1 MQENSMNEIET
12 KEEHVTEPVE
22 EREIQPCEQK
32 TVKPSKKE
40 SGDGW
45 KFFLGILIGVTVSV
59 IVFVFWRGYFAVPIP
74 GIGVVT
80 VKLPTYGMFGESA
93 SVIDTQELDRK
104 MDEIDYYMDT
114 EYYYETDRED
124 LLDAAVSGIYS
135 KYTSKDDYSE
145 YFSAKEYLDEMEGWS
160 GSFVGIGIYV
170 VKDEETGGVRVVRPI
185 KGGPSMEAGIKAEDI
200 IMTADGTDLTQMD
213 LDTAVADHLK
223 GEEGTTVHLEVLRDG
238 HMIEFDVQ
246 RRNIETE
253 SVYYSTLEAEGKKI
267 GYMYINSFLQTTING
282 FEEGIDYFE
291 DEKVDGIVVDLR
303 DNGGGDMNTCL
314 AMCDYLLPDDIGTYS
329 ADDPLPTNQKRTRL
343 LTVQGKNGKADR
355 YYSDDGHSSDIPV
368 VVLVNGYSASASE
381 IFAGIMRSY
390 GSKICGLT
398 TYGKGIVQTVRMLYD
413 MSGIKYTSAEY
424 VLPDSSKIHGVGI
437 EPDVTVEPSEELLS
451 AGADAENPD
460 PAADNM
466 LAEAIRLL
474 GEKN

>member
-1 MQENSMNEIET
+1 MQEKSMNEIET

-22 EREIQPCEQK
+22 EQEIQPYERE
-32 TVKPSKKE
+32 TVKPAKKE

-45 KFFLGILIGVTVSV
+45 KFFLGILIGIAVSV

-437 EPDVTVEPSEELLS
+437 EPDVKVEPSEELLS

-466 LAEAIRLL
+466 LAEAVRLL